1 MGVLCTGSAYLL
13 FFRLIQRAGP
23 ARTLSVTFAIPM
35 FAVLYGVVF
44 FGEVVTPWMITCA
57 LVIVAGTSMSSGML
71 GNLPWPRRLE
81 AAAK

>member
-1 MGVLCTGSAYLL
+1 
-13 FFRLIQRAGP
+13 
-23 ARTLSVTFAIPM
+23 M

-57 LVIVAGTSMSSGML
+57 LVIVAGTSMSSGMW
-71 GNLPWPRRLE
+71 GNLPWPRRLG